1 MEIEKNIES
10 IRERVAKSAVKSGRR
25 PEDIQI
31 VAVCKTVGVNEVI
44 RAYNAGMV
52 DFGENRAQDFL
63 KKYQHLA
70 EYNLN
75 WHFIGHLQRNKVK
88 YIVDKVKLIH
98 SVDSIKLVQEIESQ
112 ASKLNKTVDCL
123 LQLNVSG
130 EEQKYGLDPEKTY
143 EFLEEVSKME
153 FVRIRGLMTMA
164 PFDCPEKDL
173 RKIFSRTHEIY
184 VDISKISMHN
194 INMDYLSMGMSG
206 DFEIAIEEGAN
217 IIRVGTSIFS

>member
-1 MEIEKNIES
+1 MNIERN
-10 IRERVAKSAVKSGRR
+10 IEELRERIAKSAAKSGRK
-25 PEDIQI
+25 PEDIHV
-31 VAVCKTVGVNEVI
+31 VAVCKTVGVDEVI
-44 RAYNAGMV
+44 RAYKAGMV

-63 KKYQHLA
+63 KKYENLA
-70 EYNLN
+70 EYDLN

-98 SVDSIKLVQEIESQ
+98 SVDSIRLAKEIDNQ
-112 ASKLNKTVDCL
+112 ARKINKVVDCL

-130 EEQKYGLDPEKTY
+130 EEQKYGLDPDMTY

-153 FVRIRGLMTMA
+153 HIRIKGLMTMA
-164 PFDCPEKDL
+164 PYDCPEKEL

-184 VDISKISMHN
+184 VDISKNSMHN
-194 INMDYLSMGMSG
+194 INMDYLSMGMSN

-217 IIRVGTSIFS
+217 MIRVGSSIFH

>member
-1 MEIEKNIES
+1 MNIERN
-10 IRERVAKSAVKSGRR
+10 IDELRERVAKSAAKSGRK
-25 PEDIQI
+25 PEDIQV
-31 VAVCKTVGVNEVI
+31 VAVCKTVGVDEVI
-44 RAYNAGMV
+44 RAYNAGMI

-63 KKYQHLA
+63 KKYENLA
-70 EYNLN
+70 DYNLN

-98 SVDSIKLVQEIESQ
+98 SVDSIRLAKEIDIQ
-112 ASKLNKTVDCL
+112 ARKIGKPVDCL

-130 EEQKYGLDPEKTY
+130 EEQKYGMDPEMIY

-153 FVRIRGLMTMA
+153 YVRIKGLMTMA
-164 PFDCPEKDL
+164 PYECPEKEL

-184 VDISKISMHN
+184 VDISKNSMHN
-194 INMDYLSMGMSG
+194 INMDYLSMGMSN

-217 IIRVGTSIFS
+217 MIRVGSSIFN